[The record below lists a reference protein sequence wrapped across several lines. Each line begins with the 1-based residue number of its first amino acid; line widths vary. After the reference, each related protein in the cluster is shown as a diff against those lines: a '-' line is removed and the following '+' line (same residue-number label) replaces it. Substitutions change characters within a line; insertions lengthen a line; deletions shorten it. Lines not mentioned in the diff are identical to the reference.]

1 MSQIMRS
8 SAAMLEESTKK
19 RMAALGEAAALLS
32 TAEELDEFMTVED
45 MEKPAY
51 HALKER
57 LDAFTQRS
65 EVMFTYYM
73 RLDRGTD
80 MMRFVVDNVLD
91 PADEP
96 DGLDSP
102 PVAREKGPDLALAG
116 QHYVVDL
123 GSYSDGWD
131 GLLTAWA
138 PVPRADGSPSDLV
151 AGVDMQDV
159 HLKAVNSQA
168 HVLSALLVG
177 CMLAVLAI
185 CMLCLRL
192 YQREARQ
199 AASASEAKSSFLS
212 RMSHEIRTP
221 MNAIVG
227 LCGMATR
234 AEDMDAIK
242 GFLANIHI
250 SSQHLR
256 NIVDDVLDISKIESG
271 KLVLEYT
278 PVSPRQEL
286 EQVERI
292 IRPQA
297 DAKKL
302 SFTCRLA
309 PELPPAILCDKVH
322 VRQVVINLLSNAV
335 KFTPEGGS
343 VTLDVALLD
352 QRDGKCNLEWR
363 VKDTGIGISEAGRK
377 KIFQAFEQD
386 DISTTRKYGGTG
398 LGLAISKQLV
408 EMMGGHIRLESELG
422 RGSEFIFNIWSEV
435 GRPEDLPTDQ
445 SGEEAPRLHVQG
457 KRILLVEDTEINQLI
472 AGDLL
477 KSHGARVEIAE
488 NGQVALNAYLANPE
502 KYDVIFM
509 DIQMPVMDG
518 YEATRRIR
526 ASGLPNAGRVPII
539 AMTANVFKEDVDRA
553 RAAGMDGHIGK
564 PLDLRLIQETLSQV
578 LGGGPS
584 ARV

>member
-1 MSQIMRS
+1 
-8 SAAMLEESTKK
+8 MLEESTKK
-19 RMAALGEAAALLS
+19 RMAALGEAVALLA
-32 TAEELDEFMTVED
+32 TAEELDEFMSVED

-51 HALKER
+51 RAIKER
-57 LDAFTQRS
+57 LDAFARRS
-65 EVMFTYYM
+65 EVMFAYYM
-73 RLDRGTD
+73 RLDQGAD

-91 PADEP
+91 PADDP

-116 QHYVVDL
+116 QSYVVDL

-138 PVPRADGSPSDLV
+138 PVFRADGSPSGLV

-159 HLKAVNSQA
+159 HLKAVSRHA

-177 CMLAVLAI
+177 GLLAVLAV
-185 CMLCLRL
+185 CVLCLRL

-199 AASASEAKSSFLS
+199 AAAASHAKSFFLS

-227 LCGMATR
+227 LCGMAAR
-234 AEDMDAIK
+234 AEDMDAVK
-242 GFLANIHI
+242 GYLSNIHI

-286 EQVERI
+286 DQVEKI

-302 SFTCRLA
+302 NFACRLA
-309 PELPPAILCDKVH
+309 PELPPVLFCDKVH
-322 VRQVVINLLSNAV
+322 LRQVVINLLSNAV
-335 KFTPEGGS
+335 KFTPEGGT
-343 VTLDVALLD
+343 VTLDVAPLD
-352 QRDGKCNLEWR
+352 QRDGKCKLEWR

-377 KIFQAFEQD
+377 KIFEAFEQE

-398 LGLAISKQLV
+398 LGLAISRQLV
-408 EMMGGHIRLESELG
+408 EMMGGQIRVESAPG
-422 RGSEFIFNIWSEV
+422 QGSEFIFNVWAVV
-435 GRPEDLPTDQ
+435 GRPEDLPADPGA
-445 SGEEAPRLHVQG
+445 GETPRLFLQG
-457 KRILLVEDTEINQLI
+457 KRILLVEDVEINQMI
-472 AGDLL
+472 AEDLL
-477 KSHGARVEIAE
+477 KGQGAQVEIAE
-488 NGQVALNAYLANPE
+488 NGRVALNAYLAGPE
-502 KYDVIFM
+502 KYDLIFM

-526 ASGLPNAGRVPII
+526 ASGLENASRVPII
-539 AMTANVFKEDVDRA
+539 AMTANVFREDVDRA
-553 RAAGMDGHIGK
+553 MAAGMNGHIGK
-564 PLDLRLIQETLSQV
+564 PLDLRLIQEALLQM
-578 LGGGPS
+578 LPP
-584 ARV
+584 A